1 MDIDTK
7 SLSNYQ
13 CSLLYDAKKG
23 YSSSIQNYLIT
34 NNKNTKFEKLLLL
47 NAITGNNIKACTLL
61 LNSNRYN
68 KKLLNTDLDFYDSL
82 FDNEDLE
89 FLKSFFKINF
99 ISLNIEEKYI
109 KPFYS
114 WLEEETSL
122 FIKDF
127 FKKKEIKKIMV
138 NF

>member
-1 MDIDTK
+1 M
-7 SLSNYQ
+7 LSNYQ
-13 CSLLYDAKKG
+13 RSLLYDAKKG
-23 YSSSIQNYLIT
+23 YSSSIKNYLIT

-47 NAITGNNIKACTLL
+47 NAIKGNNIKACTLL

-99 ISLNIEEKYI
+99 INRNIEEKYI

-127 FKKKEIKKIMV
+127 FNRKGIKKIMV